1 MDSLGQYDSRLYS
14 PACEEGR
21 ADGFDLHV
29 ADGDIAEDVR
39 PGVRSWEGGLDIQP
53 GKGVRGD
60 DDVV

>member
-1 MDSLGQYDSRLYS
+1 MDALWQNYSSLYS

-39 PGVRSWEGGLDIQP
+39 PRVRSWEGGLDI
-53 GKGVRGD
+53 
-60 DDVV
+60 